1 MLVPVPE
8 LFPVLLP
15 GVAGAVV
22 VLPVPP
28 VPPVEELVPGVDVV
42 LPLLELLS
50 SPQEARSPRRATTG
64 TIFFSMCILL
74 LCSAR
79 FEVREL
85 LNQENAADLRRKDGM
100 SATFSWFG
108 MALSRPLY
116 RLSTLLAQDC
126 SSKREPVLRP

>member
-8 LFPVLLP
+8 LLPVLLP

-28 VPPVEELVPGVDVV
+28 VPPVEELVPGVDVE

-79 FEVREL
+79 FEVRQL
-85 LNQENAADLRRKDGM
+85 LNQENAADLGRKDGM
-100 SATFSWFG
+100 SATFSWSG
-108 MALSRPLY
+108 MALSRARY
-116 RLSTLLAQDC
+116 SLSTLLAQDC
-126 SSKREPVLRP
+126 SSKREPVL

>member
-8 LFPVLLP
+8 LLPVVLP

-28 VPPVEELVPGVDVV
+28 VEELVPGVDVE

-85 LNQENAADLRRKDGM
+85 LNQENAADLGRKDGM
-100 SATFSWFG
+100 SATFSWSG
-108 MALSRPLY
+108 MALSRARY
-116 RLSTLLAQDC
+116 RLSTLVAQDC